1 MGTHEKEHH
10 CNEGIHIHDSYK
22 KSVQDSNYG
31 SLSSFLNVGRGTFN
45 AAPQPIIHFWIY
57 TSRLGGSTIMPT
69 TGAWRGAHAPS
80 SSPKM
85 TCHLHGIATATPNK
99 KEPYSKEFIFSR
111 VSLLC
116 YPCCSTW
123 STIHNCI

>member
-1 MGTHEKEHH
+1 MKRNTIATRGSISM
-10 CNEGIHIHDSYK
+10 IHTK